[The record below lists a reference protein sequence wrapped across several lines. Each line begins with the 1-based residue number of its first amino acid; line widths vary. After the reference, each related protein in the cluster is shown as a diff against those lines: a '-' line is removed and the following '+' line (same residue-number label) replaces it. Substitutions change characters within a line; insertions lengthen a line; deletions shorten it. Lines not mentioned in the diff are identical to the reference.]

1 MNIIDHS
8 PDEPETAM
16 LVMLSRDA
24 VNDAERTG
32 HSVIKFHGYII
43 ECDRLPHQCLI
54 QIKRAGQLISKQ
66 NAWLNS

>member
-1 MNIIDHS
+1 MQINQPS
-8 PDEPETAM
+8 PDAAETAM

-32 HSVIKFHGYII
+32 HSAIKFHDYII

-54 QIKRAGQLISKQ
+54 QIKCAGQLLSKQ
-66 NAWLNS
+66 NAWINP

>member
-32 HSVIKFHGYII
+32 HSAIKFHDYII

-54 QIKRAGQLISKQ
+54 QIKRAGQLLSKQ
-66 NAWLNS
+66 NAWINP